1 MDESLAKIKKITE
14 NLLRMYTVNA
24 ALRLL
29 SNKINRA
36 GGPWNYISK

>member
-1 MDESLAKIKKITE
+1 MNESLTKINKITE
-14 NLLRMYTVNA
+14 NLVRMYTVNA

-36 GGPWNYISK
+36 AGPWNYISK